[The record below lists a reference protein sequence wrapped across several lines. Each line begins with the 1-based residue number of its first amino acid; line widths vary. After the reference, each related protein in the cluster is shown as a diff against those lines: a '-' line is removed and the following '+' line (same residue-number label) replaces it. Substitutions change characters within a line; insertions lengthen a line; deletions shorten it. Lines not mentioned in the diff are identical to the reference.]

1 MNAYDDDPNGLE
13 EDLFNAIRH
22 SFSIAGED
30 RTQEDFASITAA
42 MWTRGLLDAMHKR
55 QEGGQP
61 CRTPE

>member
-1 MNAYDDDPNGLE
+1 MNTYDEDPNSLE
-13 EDLFNAIRH
+13 KDLFDAIRLF
-22 SFSIAGED
+22 SFSIADED

-61 CRTPE
+61 